1 MDDSVGSDQPD
12 KPEID
17 RFAFKKPASTSGIK
31 SVGFLKK
38 HSVRYNST
46 FQCNYDFNRIFYLRI
61 IKKERKR
68 REKKRRERQKND

>member
-17 RFAFKKPASTSGIK
+17 RFALKKPASITSGIK

-38 HSVRYNST
+38 HSVGYNST
-46 FQCNYDFNRIFYLRI
+46 F
-61 IKKERKR
+61 
-68 REKKRRERQKND
+68 

>member
-1 MDDSVGSDQPD
+1 MDDSEGSDQPD
-12 KPEID
+12 TPEID

-46 FQCNYDFNRIFYLRI
+46 F
-61 IKKERKR
+61 
-68 REKKRRERQKND
+68 